1 MRPPEDTGAI
11 HFIAIGG
18 IGMSG
23 IAEIL
28 LGRGYAIQGSDIADS
43 ANVKRL
49 REKGATVFVGHDA
62 ANLGDARVVVV
73 STAIK
78 PGNPELVAARQR
90 GLPVIHRADML
101 AELMR
106 GKRGIAIA
114 GTHGKTTTATMMA
127 ALTEAG
133 GLDPTVVNGGIITA
147 WGSNAR
153 IGGGDFIVVEA
164 DESDGSFL
172 KLPSEIGIITNID
185 PEHLDHFGT
194 FEAIR
199 AAFRDFVLGLPF
211 YGCAIVCIDH
221 PAVRD
226 LLPELRDRTVLTYG
240 ESADAD
246 IRLVDFSH
254 SGTGTAFSVVF
265 GEDERLD
272 GITLPVP
279 GKHNA
284 LNAVAAIAVAR
295 RIGIAPEAIVAAFR
309 TYEGVKRR
317 FTLAGEWNRVRIYDD
332 YGHHP
337 VEIAAVLSAAKGAA
351 SETGGRVI
359 AVMQP
364 HRYTRL
370 SSLFDDFAACFADAD
385 TVFIADVYEA
395 GESAIAGA
403 DRDSLVTAITATGH
417 RDARA
422 LSGPEALADEIAAE
436 AKPGDIVIC
445 LGAGSITHWAHALAG
460 DLAGLQ
466 EGEPA

>member
-1 MRPPEDTGAI
+1 MRPPADTGAI

-28 LGRGYAIQGSDIADS
+28 LAEGYAIQGSDIADS

-49 REKGATVFVGHDA
+49 REKGATVFVGHA
-62 ANLGDARVVVV
+62 AAHLGDARVVVV

-78 PGNPELVAARQR
+78 PDNPELVAARTR

-106 GKRGIAIA
+106 GKRGIAVA
-114 GTHGKTTTATMMA
+114 GTHGKTTTTTMMA
-127 ALTEAG
+127 ALAEAG
-133 GLDPTVVNGGIITA
+133 GLDPTVVNGGIINA

-153 IGGGDFIVVEA
+153 IGSGDFIVVEA

-172 KLPSEIGIITNID
+172 KLPSEIGIVTNID

-199 AAFRDFVLGLPF
+199 TAFRDFVLGLPF
-211 YGCAIVCIDH
+211 YGCAVVCVDH

-226 LLPELRDRTVLTYG
+226 LLPDLRDRTVLTYG

-254 SGTGTAFSVVF
+254 SGSGTAFSVAF
-265 GEDERLD
+265 GDDDVIE

-295 RIGIAPEAIVAAFR
+295 RIGIAAETIVAAFR

-317 FTLAGEWNRVRIYDD
+317 FTLAGEWNGVRIYDD

-351 SETGGRVI
+351 SESGGRVI

-395 GESAIAGA
+395 GEEPIAGA
-403 DRDSLVTAITATGH
+403 NRDGLVAAITGTGH
-417 RDARA
+417 RDVRA
-422 LSGPEALADEIAAE
+422 LTGPEALADEIAAA

-445 LGAGSITHWAHALAG
+445 LGAGSITHWAHALPGA
-460 DLAGLQ
+460 LAALQ
-466 EGEPA
+466 EGELA